1 MRKSLLKEFI
11 IFLWGYSMERYR
23 IIKVGRNNANSLSE
37 LSTFGDTQEFF
48 EGYSI
53 NPPTVGERF
62 VLREGKLGRVII
74 DTSPIVEI
82 REKEILT
89 TYSRY
94 SIEEI

>member
-1 MRKSLLKEFI
+1 MK
-11 IFLWGYSMERYR
+11 RYR
-23 IIKVGRNNANSLSE
+23 ISKIGRNTENSLSE

-53 NPPTVGERF
+53 EPPTIGERF
-62 VLREGKLGRVII
+62 VLREGKLGGVVIN
-74 DTSPIVEI
+74 TSPIVEI
-82 REKEILT
+82 RGKEILT

>member
-1 MRKSLLKEFI
+1 
-11 IFLWGYSMERYR
+11 MERYR
-23 IIKVGRNNANSLSE
+23 ISKIGVNSSNRLSE

-53 NPPTVGERF
+53 EPPTIGERF
-62 VLREGKLGRVII
+62 VLREGKLGGVII
-74 DTSPIVEI
+74 DTSPIVEV
-82 REKEILT
+82 RDKEILT

>member
-1 MRKSLLKEFI
+1 
-11 IFLWGYSMERYR
+11 MEKYR
-23 IIKVGRNNANSLSE
+23 ISKIGKNNANSLSE

-53 NPPTVGERF
+53 EPPTVGERF
-62 VLREGKLGRVII
+62 VLREGKLGRIVI
-74 DTSPIVEI
+74 DTSPIVEV

-94 SIEEI
+94 SIEEL